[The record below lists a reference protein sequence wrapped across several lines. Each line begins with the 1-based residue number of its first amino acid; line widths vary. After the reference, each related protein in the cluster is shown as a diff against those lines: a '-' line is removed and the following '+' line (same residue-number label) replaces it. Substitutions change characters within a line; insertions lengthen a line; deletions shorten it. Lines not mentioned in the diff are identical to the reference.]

1 MPPKAATSRRPA
13 PSAARSYRDES
24 MQKRTLVAGLAGA
37 LLGLLPQAHADSAR
51 PAALAADIRWTAY
64 GVPHIRATDE
74 GGLGFGVGYA
84 YARDNA
90 CLLADEIVTARGERS
105 RYFGAEGE
113 SSAQVGNLASDVFF
127 TWLNRPES
135 VEAFRKAQS
144 AEVTQLLEGYAA
156 GFNRFLREASTDTT
170 SCLGQPWLKPID
182 SSDLVRLTR
191 RLLVEGGVGQFAQA
205 VVAAAPPGAASAA
218 LTGAEGFRLAEQR
231 RERFRLERGS
241 NAIAV
246 GAERSASGHALLL
259 ANPHFPWQGA
269 MRFYQLHL
277 SIPGKLDVMG
287 AALPGLPM
295 VNIGFNRHL
304 AWTHTV
310 DTSSHFTLYRLEL
323 DPQNP
328 LHYRLDGR
336 WQPLEKRVVK
346 VRVRGAD
353 GQLQTVE
360 HNVYES
366 VYGPVL
372 VWPGKLD
379 WSAGEAY
386 ALRDANLD
394 NTRVLQQWYSI
405 NQARDVADL
414 RHRVES
420 LQGIPWVNTLAA
432 DEHGDVLY
440 LNQSVVPNLTPGQ
453 LQACAIPALVAEG
466 LPALQGN
473 LGRCGWSRDPGAAQP
488 GIQPATQLPALVR
501 RDFVQNSNDS
511 AWMTNPAAPLEGFSP
526 LASRQDQP
534 LGLRAR
540 FALQA
545 LQGKGAIDEPLL
557 QRLVTGNHVYAADL
571 VLPDL
576 LQLCRQAQEA
586 ALSSACGSLAKWDR
600 SANLDA
606 GPGFVYFQRFMSH
619 FDALEGAWKVPFD
632 PVRPLQTP
640 SGIALDKPQ
649 VAKQVREALL
659 AATKEVHEL
668 GLDQRQRWGEVQV
681 SSTAKPPIPIPGG
694 DGHLGIYNAMQSV
707 PHGDHLEV
715 VSGSSYI
722 QLVSFTAEG
731 PQAKGLLA
739 FSQASEPR
747 SPHHADQTRLFSRQ
761 AWSPLPFTEAQ
772 IDADP
777 TLRVVR
783 LAQ

>member
-1 MPPKAATSRRPA
+1 MPPKAATPSRPA

-37 LLGLLPQAHADSAR
+37 LLGLLPQAQADSAR

-64 GVPHIRATDE
+64 GVPHIRARDE
-74 GGLGFGVGYA
+74 RGLGFGIGYA

-105 RYFGAEGE
+105 RYFGAKGE

-144 AEVTQLLEGYAA
+144 TEVTQLLEGYAA
-156 GFNRFLREASTDTT
+156 GFNRFLREASADTT

-182 SSDLVRLTR
+182 SGDLVRLTR

-246 GAERSASGHALLL
+246 GAERSASGRALLL

-287 AALPGLPM
+287 AALPGLPV

-346 VRVRGAD
+346 VQVRGAD

-386 ALRDANLD
+386 ALRDANL
-394 NTRVLQQWYSI
+394 
-405 NQARDVADL
+405 
-414 RHRVES
+414 
-420 LQGIPWVNTLAA
+420 G
-432 DEHGDVLY
+432 
-440 LNQSVVPNLTPGQ
+440 
-453 LQACAIPALVAEG
+453 
-466 LPALQGN
+466 
-473 LGRCGWSRDPGAAQP
+473 SR
-488 GIQPATQLPALVR
+488 VR
-501 RDFVQNSNDS
+501 RLDG
-511 AWMTNPAAPLEGFSP
+511 PAG
-526 LASRQDQP
+526 RTV
-534 LGLRAR
+534 
-540 FALQA
+540 
-545 LQGKGAIDEPLL
+545 
-557 QRLVTGNHVYAADL
+557 RLYD
-571 VLPDL
+571 
-576 LQLCRQAQEA
+576 
-586 ALSSACGSLAKWDR
+586 
-600 SANLDA
+600 
-606 GPGFVYFQRFMSH
+606 
-619 FDALEGAWKVPFD
+619 
-632 PVRPLQTP
+632 
-640 SGIALDKPQ
+640 IPQ
-649 VAKQVREALL
+649 VPVA
-659 AATKEVHEL
+659 
-668 GLDQRQRWGEVQV
+668 VQW
-681 SSTAKPPIPIPGG
+681 P
-694 DGHLGIYNAMQSV
+694 
-707 PHGDHLEV
+707 
-715 VSGSSYI
+715 
-722 QLVSFTAEG
+722 EG
-731 PQAKGLLA
+731 PARPARPDIAAKVA
-739 FSQASEPR
+739 HQ
-747 SPHHADQTRLFSRQ
+747 
-761 AWSPLPFTEAQ
+761 
-772 IDADP
+772 
-777 TLRVVR
+777 
-783 LAQ
+783 